1 MKTKIEEIDAQTS
14 AENLTNKNLSIE
26 NIVCTFNLNQEF
38 DLEILNNYLDYTE
51 YEPESFP
58 FLVYRPQKKQGTI
71 LIPTNGKVSL
81 VGCKKKEEVI
91 QLAIHLIDQLSPI
104 APKELPT
111 HEALIV
117 QNIVVNGDLNHEL
130 DLSAI
135 AVLLGIEN
143 TEYEPEQFPGV
154 IYREND
160 RITMLLFSSGK
171 FVVTGSTSYG
181 QALSSVE
188 RLLDLFS
195 QANIPI
201 EL

>member
-1 MKTKIEEIDAQTS
+1 M
-14 AENLTNKNLSIE
+14 
-26 NIVCTFNLNQEF
+26 
-38 DLEILNNYLDYTE
+38 
-51 YEPESFP
+51 
-58 FLVYRPQKKQGTI
+58 
-71 LIPTNGKVSL
+71 
-81 VGCKKKEEVI
+81 
-91 QLAIHLIDQLSPI
+91 
-104 APKELPT
+104 
-111 HEALIV
+111 
-117 QNIVVNGDLNHEL
+117 NGDLNHEL

>member
-81 VGCKKKEEVI
+81 VGCKKKGG
-91 QLAIHLIDQLSPI
+91 DPI
-104 APKELPT
+104 SDSSHRSIIANRSQGTT
-111 HEALIV
+111 HSRST
-117 QNIVVNGDLNHEL
+117 NC
-130 DLSAI
+130 S
-135 AVLLGIEN
+135 
-143 TEYEPEQFPGV
+143 EYC
-154 IYREND
+154 REW
-160 RITMLLFSSGK
+160 R
-171 FVVTGSTSYG
+171 
-181 QALSSVE
+181 
-188 RLLDLFS
+188 S
-195 QANIPI
+195 QS
-201 EL
+201 